1 MLQGPEGVSDVRVVN
16 SYPSKVSGCAV
27 VCCASVVCVLVSC
40 FVCHA
45 AFVAGT
51 GNALLRAAGV
61 TTNQLAKHAGM
72 LCCNDTRTIHFWHS
86 MDHFISRRA
95 TVSMFAM
102 FALLASLLTS
112 TVAQSSVESTLS
124 VESHT
129 VSFNYMLDAWVLEFG
144 TRTVVDGVVLVQVCE
159 HAHTA
164 DTPEQS
170 CSMAQSTV
178 QSSVVLCSTVY
189 DTLRTSS
196 AAPWVN
202 TMLTADTNSILC
214 ANTSLAHKQSFFAQS
229 HDWLY
234 VTTPLQ
240 IVIPY
245 KRTLLAQHAQPAVD
259 NTYTLVIRLCIVQ
272 FTGTQSSIVSLSV
285 FGMALQLHEPAELA
299 SESLVENVCV
309 QRGLRT
315 PRHGMLVPSVSELGN
330 NMCTVRCNWRFVPVP
345 WNRAASMQT
354 DDNAI
359 GTGPEHTQT
368 AACIPLPP
376 QFSAVTMH
384 IQLSIAPGATA
395 MMLPLSTLDAV
406 DELAATLQTAYVNS
420 SHAMVVCRVPHS
432 LTAAAPFEFVLQKFA
447 TETANDRLL
456 YEVRQHVLA
465 VVDDGIYAEC
475 LFIVPD
481 ILEPHRAADTVV
493 DTFRRSQAQSTALPE
508 AVQALGLGD
517 GDVHQ
522 VSRLAQVFVPQS
534 PRIPLS
540 MQRIALVA
548 VAAFFVLTSAISASM
563 RL

>member
-1 MLQGPEGVSDVRVVN
+1 MPGRHDT
-16 SYPSKVSGCAV
+16 
-27 VCCASVVCVLVSC
+27 C
-40 FVCHA
+40 FVCC
-45 AFVAGT
+45 FY
-51 GNALLRAAGV
+51 
-61 TTNQLAKHAGM
+61 
-72 LCCNDTRTIHFWHS
+72 CFDHS
-86 MDHFISRRA
+86 IARRA
-95 TVSMFAM
+95 TFVF
-102 FALLASLLTS
+102 FLALFTGLLTS
-112 TVAQSSVESTLS
+112 TVAQNSVESTLS

-129 VSFNYMLDAWVLEFG
+129 VSFNYMLDAWVLDFG
-144 TRTVVDGVVLVQVCE
+144 KRTVVDGVVLVQVCG

-164 DTPEQS
+164 DTPHEA
-170 CSMAQSTV
+170 CSIAQSTV
-178 QSSVVLCSTVY
+178 QSSVVLCSAVY
-189 DTLRTSS
+189 STLQTSS
-196 AAPWVN
+196 SAPWVN
-202 TMLTADTNSILC
+202 TMLTADSNSILC
-214 ANTSLAHKQSFFAQS
+214 ANTTLAQKQSFFAQT

-245 KRTLLAQHAQPAVD
+245 KRSLLDKHAQASVD
-259 NTYTLVIRLCIVQ
+259 NTYTLGIRLCIVQ
-272 FTGTQSSIVSLSV
+272 FTGSQSSIVSLSV
-285 FGMALQLHEPAELA
+285 FEMALQLHEPAELA
-299 SESLVENVCV
+299 SESAVQNVCV

-359 GTGPEHTQT
+359 GASAEHTQT
-368 AACIPLPP
+368 AACTPLPP

-395 MMLPLSTLDAV
+395 MMLPVSTLDAV

-420 SHAMVVCRVPHS
+420 SHALVMCRVPRS

-456 YEVRQHVLA
+456 YEVRQHVLP
-465 VVDDGIYAEC
+465 VVDDSIYAEC
-475 LFIVPD
+475 LFILPD
-481 ILEPHRAADTVV
+481 VLEPHRAADTVL
-493 DTFRRSQAQSTALPE
+493 DTFRRSQAQSTALPP

-540 MQRIALVA
+540 VQRIALVA
-548 VAAFFVLTSAISASM
+548 VAAFFVLTSAISASL
-563 RL
+563 RS